1 MLAPS
6 RWRLIS
12 VVAALIFGVLFT
24 LPNLLPASVR
34 EQLPAFL
41 PKQTLNLGLDLQGGS
56 YLKLSVDTRAL
67 RVEKTTNLIEDVRTT
82 LRAEDIAFTDLGQ
95 VGSDVTVRIT
105 DPARSNEALNLLR
118 TRLGGDIATGGSGLE
133 LSSQADQRIRMGWSA
148 QALNAEASRAVDQ
161 SIEIIRRRIDAL
173 GTREPAI
180 QRQGFDQIVVQA
192 PGESDPERLKSIIGQ
207 TAKLT
212 FQMVDDSVSVAEAL
226 QGRVPPG
233 SVVLPSQDEG
243 PLLLKKR
250 AVVTGE
256 MLTEASQGFD
266 GQTGQ
271 PVVNFRFNGQG
282 ASRFGETTAN
292 NIGKR

>member
-95 VGSDVTVRIT
+95 VGHPR
-105 DPARSNEALNLLR
+105 
-118 TRLGGDIATGGSGLE
+118 
-133 LSSQADQRIRMGWSA
+133 
-148 QALNAEASRAVDQ
+148 
-161 SIEIIRRRIDAL
+161 
-173 GTREPAI
+173 
-180 QRQGFDQIVVQA
+180 
-192 PGESDPERLKSIIGQ
+192 
-207 TAKLT
+207 
-212 FQMVDDSVSVAEAL
+212 
-226 QGRVPPG
+226 
-233 SVVLPSQDEG
+233 
-243 PLLLKKR
+243 
-250 AVVTGE
+250 
-256 MLTEASQGFD
+256 
-266 GQTGQ
+266 
-271 PVVNFRFNGQG
+271 
-282 ASRFGETTAN
+282 
-292 NIGKR
+292 